1 MKSSFSGSKFG
12 PQMLKQQNLVSP
24 LRPAQTQQ
32 QQQLRGRGGLRRG
45 GGGGGAGGG
54 GGGGAGARSGG
65 ECDGQLLGAR
75 RGAAARHDGA
85 AGVGPYLEMQII
97 RKLSTKMTSATVRL
111 LS

>member
-45 GGGGGAGGG
+45 R
-54 GGGGAGARSGG
+54 AGARSGG

-97 RKLSTKMTSATVRL
+97 RKLSMKMTSATVRL

>member
-24 LRPAQTQQ
+24 VRPAQTQQ

-45 GGGGGAGGG
+45 GAGR
-54 GGGGAGARSGG
+54 GGAGARSGG